1 VSEER
6 VKLTTYF
13 GERDR
18 VDGRTLADELLAICE
33 RHRISEAILFRG
45 AEGFGRLHHVHTDR
59 LLSLSEDLPVVATA
73 LARREQVDA
82 LLADVLSA
90 QRRGLV
96 SLERTRLLVP
106 GTTAIDIGDGS
117 GDLGGDG
124 DARKLTVH
132 VGRGERVGGGPAFV
146 AVCELLR
153 ERGISGASVLLGVD
167 GLRDGRRT
175 RARLLSRNA
184 GVPISIVVVGERELI
199 TAVVP
204 SLTTMLRRPLV
215 TLERVRICK
224 RDGELLQRPHML
236 AGSDARGLALWQKL
250 TVYSSHDATHERRSL
265 HLELVRRLRAGD
277 AAGATCLNGVWGFHG
292 AHPPHGE
299 RLLPVRRHMPVLTI
313 TIDSPANAQRS
324 FELIDELTAEHGLV
338 TSEVVPAVHAVG
350 DGRAIG
356 QLELA
361 DPHEP

>member
-1 VSEER
+1 MSEER

-18 VDGRTLADELLAICE
+18 VDGRPLADELLAICE
-33 RHRISEAILFRG
+33 RHRVSDAILFRG

-59 LLSLSEDLPVVATA
+59 LLSLSEDLPVVASA
-73 LARREQVDA
+73 LARREDVDA
-82 LLADVLSA
+82 LLADVLGV

-96 SLERTRLLVP
+96 SLERARVLAPDGV
-106 GTTAIDIGDGS
+106 AIDTGDRGNEA
-117 GDLGGDG
+117 DD

-132 VGRGERVGGGPAFV
+132 VGRGERIGGRSAFV

-153 ERGISGASVLLGVD
+153 ERGVSGASVLLGVD

-184 GVPISIVVVGERELI
+184 DVPISIVAVGERGVI
-199 TAVVP
+199 TAVV
-204 SLTTMLRRPLV
+204 SQLTTLLSRPLV

-224 RDGELLQRPHML
+224 RDGELLQRPHEL
-236 AGSDARGLALWQKL
+236 AGADARGLALWQKL
-250 TVYSSHDATHERRSL
+250 TVYSSHDATHDRRSL

-292 AHPPHGE
+292 AHAPHGE
-299 RLLPVRRHMPVLTI
+299 RLLQVRRHVPVLTI
-313 TIDSPANAQRS
+313 TIDSPASARRS

-338 TSEVVPAVHAVG
+338 TSEVVPALRALG
-350 DGRAIG
+350 DGAAIG
-356 QLELA
+356 PLELA

>member
-1 VSEER
+1 VSDER

-18 VDGRTLADELLAICE
+18 VAGRPLADELLAICE
-33 RHRISEAILFRG
+33 RHSVSDAIVFRG

-73 LARREQVDA
+73 LAHREHVDA

-96 SLERTRLLVP
+96 SLERARLLAPETATIDADDRP
-106 GTTAIDIGDGS
+106 GE
-117 GDLGGDG
+117 GDG

-132 VGRGERVGGGPAFV
+132 VGRGERVGGRPAFV
-146 AVCELLR
+146 VVCELLR
-153 ERGISGASVLLGVD
+153 ARGVSGASVLLGVD
-167 GLRDGRRT
+167 GLRDGRRA

-184 GVPISIVVVGERELI
+184 DVPIAILAVGERELI

-204 SLTTMLRRPLV
+204 QLTTILRRPLV

-224 RDGELLQRPHML
+224 RDGELLQRPHAL

-250 TVYSSHDATHERRSL
+250 TVYSSHDATHDRRSL
-265 HLELVRRLRAGD
+265 HLELVHRLRVGD
-277 AAGATCLNGVWGFHG
+277 AAGATCLNGIWGFHG
-292 AHPPHGE
+292 AHASHGE
-299 RLLPVRRHMPVLTI
+299 RLLQVRRHVPVLTI
-313 TIDSPANAQRS
+313 TIDSPEDSRRS

-338 TSEVVPAVHAVG
+338 TSEVVPAVRALG
-350 DGRAIG
+350 DGRAVG
-356 QLELA
+356 PLELA

>member
-6 VKLTTYF
+6 IKLTTYF

-18 VDGRTLADELLAICE
+18 VDGRPLADELLAICK
-33 RHRISEAILFRG
+33 RHRVSEAILFRA

-73 LARREQVDA
+73 LARREDVDA
-82 LLADVLSA
+82 LLGDVLSA

-96 SLERTRLLVP
+96 SLERARILAP
-106 GTTAIDIGDGS
+106 GTSAIDAGDA
-117 GDLGGDG
+117 DG

-132 VGRGERVGGGPAFV
+132 VGRGERVGGRPAFV
-146 AVCELLR
+146 AICELLR
-153 ERGISGASVLLGVD
+153 ERGVSGASVLLGVD
-167 GLRDGRRT
+167 GLRHGRRA

-184 GVPISIVVVGERELI
+184 DVPISIVAVGERELI
-199 TAVVP
+199 TDVVAQ
-204 SLTTMLRRPLV
+204 LTTLLRRPLV

-224 RDGELLQRPHML
+224 RDGELRQRPHEL

-250 TVYSSHDATHERRSL
+250 TVYSSHDATHDRRSL
-265 HLELVRRLRAGD
+265 HLELVRRLRDGD

-292 AHPPHGE
+292 AHAPHGE
-299 RLLPVRRHMPVLTI
+299 RLLQVRRHVPVLTVA
-313 TIDSPANAQRS
+313 IDSPENARRS
-324 FELIDELTAEHGLV
+324 FELIDALTAEHGLV
-338 TSEVVPAVHAVG
+338 TSEVVPAVRAVG
-350 DGRAIG
+350 DGGAIG
-356 QLELA
+356 PLELA

>member
-18 VDGRTLADELLAICE
+18 VEGRPLADELLAIFE
-33 RHRISEAILFRG
+33 RHGVSEAILFRG

-59 LLSLSEDLPVVATA
+59 VLSLSEDLPVVATA
-73 LARREQVDA
+73 LACREDVHA

-96 SLERTRLLVP
+96 SLERTRLLAP
-106 GTTAIDIGDGS
+106 GTPAIDTGDHGA
-117 GDLGGDG
+117 DGDG
-124 DARKLTVH
+124 DARKLTVE
-132 VGRGERVGGGPAFV
+132 VGRGEHVGGRAAFV

-153 ERGISGASVLLGVD
+153 ERGVSGASVVLGVD

-175 RARLLSRNA
+175 RARLLSRNVD
-184 GVPISIVVVGERELI
+184 VPISIVAVGERELI
-199 TAVVP
+199 TTVVP
-204 SLTTMLRRPLV
+204 QLATLLRRPLV

-224 RDGELLQRPHML
+224 RDGELLQRPHEL

-250 TVYSSHDATHERRSL
+250 TVYSSHDATHDRRSL

-292 AHPPHGE
+292 AHAPHGE
-299 RLLPVRRHMPVLTI
+299 RLLQVRRHVPVLTI
-313 TIDSPANAQRS
+313 TIDSPERARRS

-338 TSEVVPAVHAVG
+338 TSEVVPALRALG
-350 DGRAIG
+350 DGGAIG
-356 QLELA
+356 PLELA

>member
-1 VSEER
+1 MSEER

-18 VDGRTLADELLAICE
+18 VEGRALADELLAICE
-33 RHRISEAILFRG
+33 RHRVSEAIVFRG

-73 LARREQVDA
+73 LARREHVDA

-96 SLERTRLLVP
+96 SLERARLLAP

-117 GDLGGDG
+117 GDRGGDG

-132 VGRGERVGGGPAFV
+132 VGRGERVGGRPAFV

-153 ERGISGASVLLGVD
+153 ERGVSGASVLLGVD
-167 GLRDGRRT
+167 GLRGGRRT

-204 SLTTMLRRPLV
+204 SLTAMLPRSLV

-224 RDGELLQRPHML
+224 RDGELLQRPHLL

-250 TVYSSHDATHERRSL
+250 TVYSSHDATHDRRSL

-299 RLLPVRRHMPVLTI
+299 RLLQVRRHVPVLTI

-324 FELIDELTAEHGLV
+324 FQLIDELTAEHGLV
-338 TSEVVPAVHAVG
+338 TSEVVPAVHAVS

-356 QLELA
+356 RLELA